1 MSNTIEYDDLIA
13 FHPGSY
19 VEDLIEDLN
28 ISQAE
33 FANRLGTTPKTVSL
47 VVRGKENI
55 SNDLANKL
63 AKLSGVSV
71 KTWLNLQAMYDEKVL
86 EIENQQNEDL
96 DTEIAKQIDIKAL
109 KDLKVI
115 ENKSHTVAE
124 KNSKLRSL
132 LHMASLNNLVTFNPM
147 VSYRQADVNEKAVIN
162 ANVMLELAMNYAR
175 NVTDTKFNKK
185 TLEKLLP
192 DIKQLIVEM
201 PEDVFTQLKTLL
213 LDAGIVL
220 VGMPK
225 FQGAKLNGATTK
237 FRNGSVLLLITDL
250 NKKEDIFWFSL
261 LHELGHI
268 YYGEFDS
275 NLSDNEVYREKERK
289 ADKFS
294 ADFLIPL
301 DRYQE
306 FVNQNVFN
314 EEAIVTFAQE
324 VNTSPAIVVGRLQND
339 QLVGFN
345 EFSHLKRSY
354 AFNAE

>member
-1 MSNTIEYDDLIA
+1 MSNVIQYDDLIA

-47 VVRGKENI
+47 IVRGKENI

-86 EIENQQNEDL
+86 AIENQQGEDV
-96 DTEIAKQIDIKAL
+96 DAEIAKKIDIKAL
-109 KDLKVI
+109 KELNVI
-115 ENKSHTVAE
+115 ENTTHTVAE
-124 KNSKLRSL
+124 KNNKLRSL
-132 LHMASLNNLVTFNPM
+132 LHMSTLTNLLTFNPM
-147 VSYRQADVNEKAVIN
+147 VSYRQAEVTEKAIIN

-175 NVTDTKFNKK
+175 NVTDIKFNKK
-185 TLEKLLP
+185 KLEQILP
-192 DIKQLIVEM
+192 AIKTLIVEM
-201 PEDVFTQLKTLL
+201 PDDVFTQLEELL
-213 LDAGIVL
+213 LSCGIVL
-220 VGMPK
+220 IGMPK

-250 NKKEDIFWFSL
+250 NKKEDIFWFSM

-275 NLSDNEVYREKERK
+275 NLSDDEAYREKERK
-289 ADKFS
+289 ADQFA
-294 ADFLIPL
+294 ADFLIPK
-301 DRYQE
+301 DEYTH
-306 FVNQNVFN
+306 FVKKNVFN
-314 EEAIVTFAQE
+314 EDSVITFAHE
-324 VNTSPAIVVGRLQND
+324 VNTSPAVVVGRLQND
-339 QLVGFN
+339 QLIGFN
-345 EFSHLKRSY
+345 ELSNLKRSY
-354 AFNAE
+354 KFNRQ

>member
-1 MSNTIEYDDLIA
+1 MSNMIEYDDLIA

-28 ISQAE
+28 INQAE
-33 FANRLGTTPKTVSL
+33 FANRLGTTPKTISL
-47 VVRGKENI
+47 IIRGKENI

-71 KTWLNLQAMYDEKVL
+71 KTWLNLQAMYDEKVI

-96 DTEIAKQIDIKAL
+96 ETEIAKKIDCKAL
-109 KDLKVI
+109 KGLKVL
-115 ENKSHTVAE
+115 KDQAYSAAE

-132 LHMASLNNLVTFNPM
+132 LHMSTLSNLLEFNPM
-147 VSYRQADVNEKAVIN
+147 VSYRQAEVTEKAVIN
-162 ANVMLELAMNYAR
+162 ANVMLELAMNSAR

-185 TLEKLLP
+185 KLEQILP
-192 DIKQLIVEM
+192 AIKNLIVDM
-201 PEDVFTQLKTLL
+201 PADVFEQLKALL
-213 LDAGIVL
+213 LDSGIVL

-275 NLSDNEVYREKERK
+275 NLSDDEVYREKERK
-289 ADKFS
+289 ADTF
-294 ADFLIPL
+294 AANFLIPQ
-301 DRYQE
+301 DRYQD
-306 FVNQNVFN
+306 FVQQNVFN
-314 EEAIVTFAQE
+314 EASIVTFAQE

-339 QLVGFN
+339 QLIGFN
-345 EFSHLKRSY
+345 ELSHLKRSY
-354 AFNAE
+354 TFNVK

>member
-86 EIENQQNEDL
+86 EIENQQSEDL
-96 DTEIAKQIDIKAL
+96 DAEIAKQIDIKAL
-109 KDLKVI
+109 KDLKII
-115 ENKSHTVAE
+115 EDTAYSVAE

-132 LHMASLNNLVTFNPM
+132 LHMSTLTKLLTFNPM
-147 VSYRQADVNEKAVIN
+147 VSYRQADVNEKAVVN

-175 NVTDTKFNKK
+175 NVTDNKFNKK
-185 TLEKLLP
+185 KLEHILP
-192 DIKQLIVEM
+192 AIKTLIVEM
-201 PEDVFTQLKTLL
+201 PDDVFEQLKSLFL
-213 LDAGIVL
+213 EAGIVL
-220 VGMPK
+220 VGLPK

-237 FRNGSVLLLITDL
+237 FRNSSVLLLITDL

-275 NLSDNEVYREKERK
+275 NLSDDEVYREKERK
-289 ADKFS
+289 ADEFS
-294 ADFLIPL
+294 ANFLIPV
-301 DRYQE
+301 DKYQD
-306 FVNQNVFN
+306 FVQRGVFN
-314 EEAIVTFAQE
+314 ESAIITFAQE
-324 VNTSPAIVVGRLQND
+324 VNTSPAVVVGRLQND
-339 QLVGFN
+339 QLIGFS
-345 EFSHLKRSY
+345 EFAHLKKSY
-354 AFNAE
+354 TFNLK